1 MENFQTPALFSAA
14 AGIMLLPLVLVA
26 LSFWP
31 LMQVD
36 YKHQKW
42 RYALIPIEGVLMLA
56 IMPLTCTATIV
67 PTVTGRVAK
76 SAWKKIKSVATTVAS
91 VILAI
96 VHKMYVEVEEKIME
110 KRVAGQSKTVK
121 KKLKFYHKGLFQAL
135 AAFALAPVG
144 MLLVAIVGLTATAVV
159 TGFGLA
165 IIAAAPAVTLAIS
178 VVAPL
183 GIAMIFSIMAFLR
196 LFVLF
201 PSVWEEL
208 YNLTALFSRPAGRI
222 LNEWFD
228 AGFLEEDR
236 VETAQGEVFMIYD
249 GEERQSSDLKASTV
263 KYLFVEFI
271 LEALPQM
278 IVQAVNNQKT
288 GSWSLISYISMALS
302 AIIIVNSVIKYGC
315 LYAGAEEVVGEE
327 DSESRYRTV
336 TNPLFASTEEGNA
349 STSPDEYTAVTGA
362 DEKFGGFEE
371 EVYDAVDGQDLFCA
385 SARVTNKE
393 CKNYKEL
400 GSEFCTK
407 HTCTTPDCT
416 RLKSSRADFCKRC
429 VDASGIGRARSKFAY
444 TARRPDEL
452 TFERGIELTI
462 LSTDDPTLDPGWWKG
477 TLPNGQ
483 MGIFPAN
490 YVQTLG

>member
-14 AGIMLLPLVLVA
+14 AGIMLLPLVVVA

-67 PTVTGRVAK
+67 PTVTVRVAK
-76 SAWKKIKSVATTVAS
+76 GAWKKIKSVATTVAS

-96 VHKMYVEVEEKIME
+96 VHKMYVEVEEKAME

-135 AAFALAPVG
+135 TAFALAPVG
-144 MLLVAIVGLTATAVV
+144 MLLVAMVGLAATAVV

-178 VVAPL
+178 IVAPL
-183 GIAMIFSIMAFLR
+183 GIAVIFSIMAFLR

-208 YNLTALFSRPAGRI
+208 YNLTALFSRPAGHI

-228 AGFLEEDR
+228 VGFLEEDR

-278 IVQAVNNQKT
+278 IVQSVNNQKT
-288 GSWSLISYISMALS
+288 GSWSLISYVSLALS
-302 AIIIVNSVIKYGC
+302 AIIIGNSVIKYGC
-315 LYAGAEEVVGEE
+315 LYAGAEEVDGEE
-327 DSESRYRTV
+327 DSELRSAEEGMDTAAKKEQANKEREQKENERKEAKAEQAKEKEEKEARKEKGGTV
-336 TNPLFASTEEGNA
+336 TNPLFAGTEEGNA
-349 STSPDEYTAVTGA
+349 SAEEGNASTNPDEYTAVTGA

-393 CKNYKEL
+393 CKNYKEQ

-407 HTCTTPDCT
+407 HTCTALDCT

-429 VDASGIGRARSKFAY
+429 VDESA
-444 TARRPDEL
+444 
-452 TFERGIELTI
+452 
-462 LSTDDPTLDPGWWKG
+462 
-477 TLPNGQ
+477 
-483 MGIFPAN
+483 
-490 YVQTLG
+490 